1 MTTIDIHYPSA
12 RDLEEVMSSYLN
24 SKQLLELLQSKGI
37 FVFNA
42 KKSELAKL
50 AASYLYSSDEL
61 TAIRRKAYSS
71 SSKSILSG
79 FHLTSKKPFDM
90 NAIYNELRDGF
101 SVNAASDYSLK
112 AIHKETGSKDGKP
125 IYRGS
130 CTKIQCQFADD
141 FRIIFDHLLFSFFFC
156 LSDILFL

>member
-1 MTTIDIHYPSA
+1 MTTVDIHYPSA
-12 RDLEEVMSSYLN
+12 RDLEEVMLSYLN
-24 SKQLLELLQSKGI
+24 SKQLLKLLQSKGI

-79 FHLTSKKPFDM
+79 FILLLRNHL
-90 NAIYNELRDGF
+90 I
-101 SVNAASDYSLK
+101 
-112 AIHKETGSKDGKP
+112 
-125 IYRGS
+125 
-130 CTKIQCQFADD
+130 
-141 FRIIFDHLLFSFFFC
+141 
-156 LSDILFL
+156 